1 MLVPDAQKP
10 YMHDRALLRHT
21 SLRRYVER
29 VDWSGFG
36 AVVSL
41 HAHTFHSR
49 EVMSDLPAYITRIP
63 FVGPRFET
71 EVDRRRG
78 TDQAVDFSKGW
89 WHPPISPR
97 ALFDSEA
104 AQIDA
109 RFGIRSIVSVTDHD
123 EIVAGLELQRWFA
136 SDRAPV
142 SVEWTVPFGPGFFH
156 LGVHGLPLDA
166 ANEWFARLSS
176 FTAGAS
182 DETLADILQALTATG
197 VLVVFNHPL
206 WDLAAVGESAH
217 GISLRT
223 FLDEHQALLHAV
235 EINGYRSWREN
246 GGVRRLSVERGLP
259 MISGGDR
266 HALAPNAVLNLT
278 HATTFAEFA
287 AELRDGVSHVVVMPE
302 YEEHLTTR
310 VMASVADVLAS
321 RRTPRA
327 GMQRWTDRV
336 TCESEGTIRPLSYHW
351 PDGGPLWVR
360 AAVGTF
366 RVVTTPPALRLWR
379 AVLERVDGPPPVT
392 PIPTTS

>member
-1 MLVPDAQKP
+1 MLVPAAQTP

-36 AVVSL
+36 AAVSL

-49 EVMSDLPAYITRIP
+49 EGMSDIPAYITKIP
-63 FVGPRFET
+63 ILGSRFES

-78 TDQAVDFSKGW
+78 TDEAVDFSKGW

-104 AQIDA
+104 AQIDD
-109 RFGIRSIVSVTDHD
+109 RFGIRSIVSLTDHD
-123 EIVAGLELQRWFA
+123 EIAGGLELQRWFA
-136 SDRAPV
+136 PERAPV
-142 SVEWTVPFGPGFFH
+142 SLEWTVPFRTGYFH
-156 LGVHGLPLDA
+156 LGVHGLPLPG
-166 ANEWFARLSS
+166 ANDWFARLSS

-182 DETLADILQALTATG
+182 RETLTDLLQALTAAG
-197 VLVVFNHPL
+197 ILVVFNHPL
-206 WDLAAVGESAH
+206 WDLAAVGEQNHDSA
-217 GISLRT
+217 LRA
-223 FLDEHQALLHAV
+223 FLDEYQSLLHAV

-259 MISGGDR
+259 LISGGDR

-287 AELRDGVSHVVVMPE
+287 AEVRDGASHVVIMPE
-302 YEEHLTTR
+302 YDEHLTAR
-310 VMASVADVLAS
+310 VLASIADVLAS
-321 RRTPRA
+321 RRLPRA
-327 GMQRWTDRV
+327 GLQRWTDRV
-336 TCESEGTIRPLSYHW
+336 TCESEGTIRPLSHHW
-351 PDGGPLWVR
+351 PGGGPFWAR

-366 RVVTTPPALRLWR
+366 RVITTRPALRVWR
-379 AVLERVDGPPPVT
+379 AVLERVDRPPRVS
-392 PIPTTS
+392 PIPTTG